1 MCINSYINKYIFIII
16 TNKIVKMHNNRNINT
31 YIYYLDKHK
40 KRVIGQKA
48 LLISEDTNKAIYII
62 YALSTTQ
69 WHIPHTP
76 PMQQIIRYRPL

>member
-1 MCINSYINKYIFIII
+1 M
-16 TNKIVKMHNNRNINT
+16 VKMHNNQNILTLLFIIILIKTKNT
-31 YIYYLDKHK
+31 EI
-40 KRVIGQKA
+40 A

-76 PMQQIIRYRPL
+76 PMQQIVRYRPW